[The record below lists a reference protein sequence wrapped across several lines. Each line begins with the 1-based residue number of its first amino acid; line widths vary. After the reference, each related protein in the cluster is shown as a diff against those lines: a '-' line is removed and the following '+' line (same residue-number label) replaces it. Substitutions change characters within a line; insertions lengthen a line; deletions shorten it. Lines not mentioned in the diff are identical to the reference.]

1 LSRALSKGLVVAG
14 LLALATGALAIGRP
28 VPQRAAGELL
38 VLEEPAAPAVQVR
51 MDTVHS
57 GEPLLAVLQRHGLGY
72 EEAHRAIAG
81 MSLIDARRVR
91 AGTEVSAEV
100 HPELGVQHVAFQLAI
115 DRVVRLVRGEDDA
128 WEEIEERL
136 AWTVDTVLV
145 AGVITSTLTEAIY
158 QAAEAF
164 PSGARREVAYG
175 IAGALEYK
183 VDMTRDLRV
192 GDSVVALVERESTEK
207 GHVRAGRMLAT
218 RAFLG
223 GTRYEAIRFDDAEG
237 REMYYDGQ
245 GNSMRAAFLRTPL
258 EFSRISSVY
267 GGRRHPILKTWRQH
281 TGIDYAAATGTPVRT
296 IGDGTVSFAGW
307 KGGYGRTVEIRH
319 KNGMVTRYAH
329 LSAFGAGIKVG
340 ASVKVGNTIGR
351 VGMTGM
357 ATGPH
362 LHFETLI
369 NGAHRDPSVA
379 LRNVGGEPLPA
390 AHRAAF
396 AMRRGALLAD
406 LDMRVLALLEEP
418 TDHRA
423 RSTDVR
429 FGTGRP
435 GDARAAGAAN

>member
-14 LLALATGALAIGRP
+14 LLALAAGALAIGRP

-38 VLEEPAAPAVQVR
+38 VLEEPATPLLSLRV
-51 MDTVHS
+51 DTIHA
-57 GEPLLAVLQRHGLGY
+57 GEPLLAVLQRHGLGHD
-72 EEAHRAIAG
+72 EAHRAIAG
-81 MSLIDARRVR
+81 LTLLDPRRVR
-91 AGTEVSAEV
+91 AGTSVTAEV

-115 DRVVRLVRGEDDA
+115 DHVVKLVRGDDDR
-128 WEEIEERL
+128 WVQTEERL
-136 AWTVDTVLV
+136 PWATDTVVV
-145 AGVITSTLTEAIY
+145 AGVITSTLNDAIY
-158 QAAEAF
+158 RAAEEF
-164 PSGARREVAYG
+164 PVEARRDVAVR

-192 GDSVVALVERESTEK
+192 GDSVMALVERASTEL

-223 GTRYEAIRFDDAEG
+223 GTRYEAVRFDDAEG
-237 REMYYDGQ
+237 REMYYDAQ

-267 GGRRHPILKTWRQH
+267 GGRQHPILKTFRQH
-281 TGIDYAAATGTPVRT
+281 TGIDYAAASGTPVRT
-296 IGDGTVSFAGW
+296 IGDGTVVFAGW
-307 KGGYGRTVEIRH
+307 KGGYGRTVEVRH

-329 LSAFGAGIKVG
+329 LSAFGAGIKQG

-362 LHFETLI
+362 LHFETLV
-369 NGAHRDPSVA
+369 NGVHRDPRVA
-379 LRNVGGEPLPA
+379 LQNVGGEPLPA

-396 AMRRGALLAD
+396 AMRRSALLSD
-406 LDMRVLALLEEP
+406 LDARVLALQQGPAHDQRL
-418 TDHRA
+418 
-423 RSTDVR
+423 
-429 FGTGRP
+429 GTERRVGRP
-435 GDARAAGAAN
+435 GDARAAGAGN